1 MVRIRIKKIG
11 INGEGIGFKD
21 KQPVFCDGALKNEL
35 IDATITNDLKK
46 YKVAKLNRIIE
57 TSDKR
62 RKPPCLHIDSCQAC
76 PLMIEEREEQLKDKR
91 DLLVEALHKYANIN
105 SKLVRNIHSK
115 EEFFY
120 RNQCKLPIKEID
132 GKLVS
137 GMYKPKSNTF
147 IPINNCLVHDKKLER
162 VRIEVLEVLNKYHL
176 KAYNKKLKRGIR
188 YIVIRSFEES
198 QLTLI
203 TGNNTKIPQECLNDL
218 LKIDS
223 LTGIFQSINT
233 TKNDPSLFGS
243 KVTKLIGKNIVEL
256 QINNYTLSL
265 SPAAFFQLNTEQ
277 AKALYEMVISK
288 IDKCDV
294 LVEAYAGIGAMSLLA
309 SSKANEIYAI
319 EYNGDAIK
327 DGKIIAENN
336 HIKNIEYIC
345 NDASKGLYKV
355 ARMKQIDTLLI
366 DPPRSG
372 LDTNMINAI
381 QNILP
386 KRIIYVS
393 CNQST
398 LAKNLNILKKNYHI
412 RTIIPFDL
420 FPNTPLVESITVL
433 DLI

>member
-21 KQPVFCDGALKNEL
+21 KLPVFCDGALKGEL
-35 IDATITNDLKK
+35 VDVTITNDFKK
-46 YKVAKLNRIIE
+46 YKIAKLNKIIE
-57 TSDKR
+57 SSDKR
-62 RKPPCLHIDSCQAC
+62 RKPPCLHADSCQAC
-76 PLMIEEREEQLKDKR
+76 PLMIEERKEQLKDKR
-91 DLLVEALHKYANIN
+91 DLLIEALHKYANIN

-115 EEFFY
+115 DEFHY

-137 GMYKPKSNTF
+137 GMYKPKSNSF
-147 IPINNCLVHDKKLER
+147 ISISNCLVHDKKLEI
-162 VRIEVLEVLNKYHL
+162 VRKEVLDILNKHHF

-188 YIVIRSFEES
+188 YIVIRSFEET
-198 QLTLI
+198 QLTII
-203 TGNNTKIPQECLNDL
+203 TGNNTKISKECLDDL
-218 LKIDS
+218 MKIDS

-233 TKNDPSLFGS
+233 TKNDPSIFGS
-243 KVTKLIGKNIVEL
+243 KVIKLVGKDTIEL
-256 QINNYTLSL
+256 PISDYKLSL

-277 AKALYEMVISK
+277 AKALYEMVVSK

-309 SSKANEIYAI
+309 SSKANEVYAI
-319 EYNGDAIK
+319 EYNEDAIK
-327 DGKIIAENN
+327 DGKLIAANN
-336 HIKNIEYIC
+336 NIQNIEYIC

-355 ARMKQIDTLLI
+355 ARMKDIDTLLV

-386 KRIIYVS
+386 KRIVYVS
-393 CNQST
+393 CNPST